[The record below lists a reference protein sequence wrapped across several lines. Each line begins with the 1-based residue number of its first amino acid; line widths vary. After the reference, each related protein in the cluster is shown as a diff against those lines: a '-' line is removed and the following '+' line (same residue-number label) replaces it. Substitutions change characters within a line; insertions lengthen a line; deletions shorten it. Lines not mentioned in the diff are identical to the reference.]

1 MKKTVKVFLV
11 TAIGLLS
18 YSMYAQFGVS
28 GSLGASDLAVRDNN
42 NIGTIYADFS
52 FQVGGS
58 FEAELG
64 DMVSL
69 VPGLRFTY
77 NSVRDLDLDKIKVI
91 YLTVPFDVKVYF
103 VDFGGTRLY
112 ALGGTYF
119 GYLLSAKFN
128 STRLTIGNTN
138 GDDVRPLDGGL
149 RVGAG
154 VQLFDALNL
163 DMAVDIGVVNI
174 DGGTHT
180 NGYRELN
187 RAFRLTATYQFW

>member
-1 MKKTVKVFLV
+1 MKNTVKVFLV
-11 TAIGLLS
+11 TAFGFLS
-18 YSMYAQFGVS
+18 YSMCAQFGVS

-42 NIGTIYADFS
+42 SIGTIYADFS

-64 DMVSL
+64 DIVSL
-69 VPGLRFTY
+69 VPGLRFSY
-77 NSVRDLDLDKIKVI
+77 NSVRDLDLDKVKAM

-103 VDFGGTRLY
+103 IDFGGTRLY

-119 GYLLSAKFN
+119 GYLLSAQIN

-149 RVGAG
+149 RIGAG

-174 DGGTHT
+174 DGGERR